1 MNNASTRRMI
11 SSRGARRARI
21 HGVALSITVG
31 LGLAACGGGSAD
43 SEPSTTLA
51 PTTVAETTTAA
62 PTTVAESTTTTTIP
76 VPVMPLT
83 GLPVVD
89 EAIAIRPAIAA
100 KIDNHPGAR
109 PQSGLNNADIVYE
122 ENVEKWTRFAVVF
135 HSNGS
140 DPVGPLRSG
149 RTQDIDLLTSL
160 NKPLLLWSGG
170 NAAVTTAINKSTLVN
185 MSASAAS
192 NGGGFFRSSDK
203 KAPHNLFSKT
213 TNIWALDGG
222 RGGAPPAQFEYREA
236 SAPAEGRDVVGL
248 KLTMDGSMRA
258 AWQWDAG
265 SAKFLRFHDAKVHS
279 DASGDQVAFDNVVVI
294 QCEYK
299 ASPADPRSPEAQTVG
314 TGQAWIYSGG
324 KVIEGSWN
332 RPDNLSPWNLQ
343 DADGQAI
350 GLTPGRTWVELI
362 REGQA
367 VEVPAGTTLDAVA
380 WP

>member
-1 MNNASTRRMI
+1 MIKTTSNRPRRP
-11 SSRGARRARI
+11 RALATLV
-21 HGVALSITVG
+21 VAG
-31 LGLAACGGGSAD
+31 LGLAACGGGTSDTSTSAPT
-43 SEPSTTLA
+43 SAPEATTTEV
-51 PTTVAETTTAA
+51 PTTVVE
-62 PTTVAESTTTTTIP
+62 TTTTTIP
-76 VPVMPLT
+76 VPTMPLP

-89 EAIAIRPAIAA
+89 EAAAVRPAIAA

-109 PQSGLNNADIVYE
+109 PQAGLNSADIVYE
-122 ENVEKWTRFAVVF
+122 ENVEKWTRFAAVF
-135 HSNGS
+135 HSSGS

-192 NGGGFFRSSDK
+192 NGGGFFRSTDK

-213 TNIWALDGG
+213 TNIWALDAG
-222 RGGAPPAQFEYREA
+222 RGGTPPAQFVYRSI
-236 SAPAEGRDVVGL
+236 SAPVAGADIVGV

-258 AWQWDAG
+258 AWQWDGTA
-265 SAKFLRFHDAKVHS
+265 AKFLRFHDSKIHS
-279 DASGDQVAFDNVVVI
+279 DADGDQVAFDNVVVI
-294 QCEYK
+294 ECEYK

-314 TGQAWIYSGG
+314 SGRAWVYSGG
-324 KVIEGSWN
+324 KVVEGTWN
-332 RPDNLSPWNLQ
+332 RPDNLSGWNLT
-343 DADGQAI
+343 DADGNSI

-367 VEVPAGTTLDAVA
+367 VTVPAGSTLDAVA

>member
-1 MNNASTRRMI
+1 MKTSTI
-11 SSRGARRARI
+11 SRFVPALL
-21 HGVALSITVG
+21 VAG
-31 LGLAACGGGSAD
+31 LGLAACGGGSSD
-43 SEPSTTLA
+43 SASTTAPPTTVAVVTTTVA
-51 PTTVAETTTAA
+51 PTTVPE
-62 PTTVAESTTTTTIP
+62 TTTTTIP
-76 VPVMPLT
+76 VPTMPLT
-83 GLPVVD
+83 GLPVADDATAV
-89 EAIAIRPAIAA
+89 RPAIAA

-109 PQSGLNNADIVYE
+109 PQSGLNSADIVYE
-122 ENVEKWTRFAVVF
+122 ENVEKWTRFAAVF

-185 MSASAAS
+185 MSATAAS

-213 TNIWALDGG
+213 TNIWALDAG
-222 RGGAPPAQFEYREA
+222 RGGTPPAQFIYRDA
-236 SAPAEGRDVVGL
+236 AAPAAGADVVGV

-258 AWQWDAG
+258 AWQWDAAG
-265 SAKFLRFHDAKVHS
+265 GKFLRFHDAKAHF
-279 DASGDQVAFDNVVVI
+279 DADGSQVAFDNVVVI
-294 QCEYK
+294 ECEYK

-314 TGQAWIYSGG
+314 TGRAWVYSGG
-324 KVIEGSWN
+324 KVVEGTWN
-332 RPDNLSPWNLQ
+332 RPDNLSAWNLT
-343 DADGQAI
+343 DASGESI
-350 GLTPGRTWVELI
+350 VLTAGRTWVELI

-367 VEVPAGTTLDAVA
+367 VEVPAGSALTDVE

>member
-1 MNNASTRRMI
+1 MRITTKTRSM
-11 SSRGARRARI
+11 S
-21 HGVALSITVG
+21 ALLVVLG
-31 LGLAACGGGSAD
+31 LGVTACGGGSSD
-43 SEPSTTLA
+43 SAESSAPSTAA
-51 PTTVAETTTAA
+51 PESTTSDVPTTAA
-62 PTTVAESTTTTTIP
+62 EATTTTIP
-76 VPVMPLT
+76 APVMPLT

-89 EAIAIRPAIAA
+89 EAAAIRPAIAA

-109 PQSGLNNADIVYE
+109 PQSGLNSADIVYE

-135 HSNGS
+135 HSTGS

-170 NAAVTTAINKSTLVN
+170 NATVSNAIINSSLVN

-192 NGGGFFRSSDK
+192 NGGGFFRSADK

-222 RGGAPPAQFEYREA
+222 RGGTPPPQFTYRDA
-236 SAPAEGRDVVGL
+236 STDVTGTEVAGL

-258 AWQWDAG
+258 AWQWNADTG
-265 SAKFLRFHDAKVHS
+265 KFLRFHDSKPHA
-279 DASGDQVAFDNVVVI
+279 DAEGNQVAFDNVVVI

-299 ASPADPRSPEAQTVG
+299 TSAADPRSPEAQTVG
-314 TGQAWIYSGG
+314 TGPVWVYSAGRM
-324 KVIEGSWN
+324 IEGTWN
-332 RPDNLSPWNLQ
+332 RPDNTSPWNLQ
-343 DADGQAI
+343 DSKGNPI

-362 REGQA
+362 RAGQA
-367 VEVPAGTTLDAVA
+367 VTAPAGSDFDAVA